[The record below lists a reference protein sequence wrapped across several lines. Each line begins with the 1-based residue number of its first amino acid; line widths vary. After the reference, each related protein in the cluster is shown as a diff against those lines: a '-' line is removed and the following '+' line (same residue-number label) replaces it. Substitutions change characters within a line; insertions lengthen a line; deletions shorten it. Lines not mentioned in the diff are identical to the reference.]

1 MFASGVHAASYIFIL
16 PLPWLVP
23 LFHARH
29 FSYCFVHFSY
39 SRESNERDGMV
50 EQDAVWAS
58 CFLSWAGA
66 GAGWVTDLAQAFL
79 FFNGFWLGMR
89 TGGLGGG
96 RLYTQCL
103 GLHYLFH
110 FKSRQS
116 SRAGPSKGLV
126 RAFLCIYGRR
136 VECPGGSAL

>member
-1 MFASGVHAASYIFIL
+1 MGR
-16 PLPWLVP
+16 
-23 LFHARH
+23 LFSTVGGRG
-29 FSYCFVHFSY
+29 SQLGCRS
-39 SRESNERDGMV
+39 
-50 EQDAVWAS
+50 
-58 CFLSWAGA
+58 GA
-66 GAGWVTDLAQAFL
+66 GVFV
-79 FFNGFWLGMR
+79 FNGFWLGMR

-110 FKSRQS
+110 FKSHQS

-136 VECPGGSAL
+136 VECPGVVRSRVILENPIC